1 MSKYCI
7 VIPCFNEEK
16 RILTDDFVTFVDQ
29 NNDFHFLF
37 VNDGS
42 TDKTLIKLEKLAK
55 NSEQISLLNL
65 PKNYGKAEAIRKGM
79 ETSLAKNEFNFLG
92 YLDAD
97 LAIPL
102 NELLR
107 LKKLA
112 ETNYEFV
119 FSSKKDTSDNEL
131 EVKFKRY
138 FIGRTLSTMV
148 GLSLKLTIYDTQCG
162 CKMMSNKIA
171 QVVFKEPFISSWL
184 FDIEIFWRIINRFG
198 RDYLLSSSK
207 EVPVK
212 KLIDRG
218 GSRIKI
224 VDLISLPYEFL
235 KIHLH
240 YSKK

>member
-1 MSKYCI
+1 MLKYCI
-7 VIPCFNEEK
+7 VVPAFNEET
-16 RILTDDFVTFVDQ
+16 RILTDDFIEFLNS

-42 TDKTLIKLEKLAK
+42 TDKTLDVLKDLVDK
-55 NSEQISLLNL
+55 SEQMNLLDL
-65 PKNYGKAEAIRKGM
+65 PLNCGKAEAIRKGM
-79 ETSLAKNEFNFLG
+79 EISLAKNEFDFLG

-112 ETNYEFV
+112 ESNYEFI
-119 FSSKKDTSDNEL
+119 FSSKRSTPDNEL
-131 EVKFKRY
+131 EVKFKRF

-148 GLSLKLTIYDTQCG
+148 GLSLRLDVYDTQCG

-184 FDIEIFWRIINRFG
+184 FDIEIFWRIINSFG
-198 RDYLLSSSK
+198 RTFIISSFK
-207 EVPVK
+207 EVPVN

-218 GSRIKI
+218 GSRIKMS
-224 VDLISLPYEFL
+224 DLVSLPFEFL
-235 KIHLH
+235 KIHFH
-240 YSKK
+240 YTNK

>member
-1 MSKYCI
+1 MLKYCI
-7 VIPCFNEEK
+7 VIPSFNEEP
-16 RILTDDFVTFVDQ
+16 RILTADFIEFV
-29 NNDFHFLF
+29 NSNKDFHFLF

-42 TDKTLIKLEKLAK
+42 TDKTLNILQDLVQK
-55 NSEQISLLNL
+55 SDQMSLLDL
-65 PKNYGKAEAIRKGM
+65 PSNCGKAEAIRKGM
-79 ETSLAKNEFNFLG
+79 EISLAKNKFDFLG

-119 FSSKKDTSDNEL
+119 FSSKKSTPDNEL

-138 FIGRTLSTMV
+138 FIGRTLSAMV
-148 GLSLKLTIYDTQCG
+148 GLSLKVDVYDTQCG

-171 QVVFKEPFISSWL
+171 QVAFKEPFISSWL
-184 FDIEIFWRIINRFG
+184 FDIEIFWRIINSFG
-198 RDYLLSSSK
+198 RAFMVSSYK
-207 EVPVK
+207 EVPVN

-224 VDLISLPYEFL
+224 SDLISLPFEFL
-235 KIHLH
+235 KIHFH
-240 YSKK
+240 YSNK

>member
-7 VIPCFNEEK
+7 VIPSFNEET
-16 RILTDDFVTFVDQ
+16 RILTDDFIDFADC
-29 NNDFHFLF
+29 NKDFHFLF

-42 TDKTLIKLEKLAK
+42 TDKTLNVLK
-55 NSEQISLLNL
+55 NIVDKSEQMSLLDL
-65 PKNYGKAEAIRKGM
+65 PLNCGKAEAIRKGM
-79 ETSLAKNEFNFLG
+79 EISLAKNEFDFLG

-107 LKKLA
+107 LKKLS
-112 ETNYEFV
+112 ESNYEFI
-119 FSSKKDTSDNEL
+119 FSSKKNTPNNKL
-131 EVKFKRY
+131 EVKFKRF
-138 FIGRTLSTMV
+138 FIGRTLSKMV
-148 GLSLKLTIYDTQCG
+148 GLSLKLDVYDTQCG
-162 CKMMSNKIA
+162 CKLMSNKIA

-184 FDIEIFWRIINRFG
+184 FDIELFWRIMNNFG
-198 RDYLLSSSK
+198 KEFFVSSSK

-218 GSRIKI
+218 SSRIKI
-224 VDLISLPYEFL
+224 ADLISLPYEFL

-240 YSKK
+240 YSNK

>member
-1 MSKYCI
+1 MLKYCI
-7 VIPCFNEEK
+7 VVPAFNEET
-16 RILTDDFVTFVDQ
+16 RILTDDFIEFLNS

-42 TDKTLIKLEKLAK
+42 TDKTLDVLKDLVDK
-55 NSEQISLLNL
+55 SEQMNLLDL
-65 PKNYGKAEAIRKGM
+65 PLNCGKAEAIRKGM
-79 ETSLAKNEFNFLG
+79 EISLAKNEFDFLG

-112 ETNYEFV
+112 ESNYEFI
-119 FSSKKDTSDNEL
+119 FSSKRSTPDNEL
-131 EVKFKRY
+131 EIKLKRY
-138 FIGRTLSTMV
+138 FIGRTLSKMV
-148 GLSLKLTIYDTQCG
+148 KLSLKLTIYDTQCG
-162 CKMMSNKIA
+162 CKLMSRKIA
-171 QVVFKEPFISSWL
+171 EIAFNEKFISAWL
-184 FDIEIFWRIINRFG
+184 FDIEIFWRIINHFG

-240 YSKK
+240 YSRK

>member
-16 RILTDDFVTFVDQ
+16 RILINDFITFIGQ

-42 TDKTLIKLEKLAK
+42 TDKTLTILESLIDK
-55 NSEQISLLNL
+55 SEQISLLNL
-65 PKNYGKAEAIRKGM
+65 PKNSGKAEAIRQGM
-79 ETSLAKNEFNFLG
+79 ILSLNKNSFEFFG

-97 LAIPL
+97 LAIPFT
-102 NELLR
+102 ELLR
-107 LKKLA
+107 LKELSKA
-112 ETNYEFV
+112 NYDFL
-119 FSSKKDTSDNEL
+119 FSSKKQTKDSEL
-131 EVKFKRY
+131 EIKMKRY
-138 FIGRTLSTMV
+138 FIGRTLSKMV
-148 GLSLKLTIYDTQCG
+148 RLSLKLTIYDTQCG
-162 CKMMSNKIA
+162 CKLMSKKIA
-171 QVVFKEPFISSWL
+171 EIAFDKKFISAWL
-184 FDIEIFWRIINRFG
+184 FDIEIFWRIINCFG
-198 RDYLLSSSK
+198 RDYLFSSSK